1 MPISFNDN
9 NTAKTSLTDKTGQ
22 RYTINVDEEDLKTL
36 TTALTLWNTENNQ
49 VRYRHEINPYTIRNH
64 IEDLLDEEA
73 GEFTGLTPPPTKQY
87 AILEHFL
94 NLDEK
99 EQNKITSRAL
109 YFTIERDFKEEFYAL
124 MDKVLDRA
132 TERIMKE
139 FID

>member
-9 NTAKTSLTDKTGQ
+9 NTAKIGFTDKTGQ

-36 TTALTLWNTENNQ
+36 TTALTLWDTENSQ

-73 GEFTGLTPPPTKQY
+73 AEFTGLAPLPTNQY

-99 EQNKITSRAL
+99 EQNKIASRAL
-109 YFTIERDFKEEFYAL
+109 YFTIERDFKEEFYAF
-124 MDKVLDRA
+124 MDKVLDRT